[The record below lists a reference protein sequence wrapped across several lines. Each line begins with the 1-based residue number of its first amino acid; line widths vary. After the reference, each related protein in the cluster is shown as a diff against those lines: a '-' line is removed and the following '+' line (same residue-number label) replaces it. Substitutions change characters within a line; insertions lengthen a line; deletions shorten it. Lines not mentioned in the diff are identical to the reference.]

1 MMNVSELTIDELKK
15 CIDKGEFEIYLQP
28 QYSVRQNR
36 IVGAEALVRWQHA
49 GAFISPAEFIPILEE
64 CL

>member
-36 IVGAEALVRWQHA
+36 IVGAEALVLSLIH
-49 GAFISPAEFIPILEE
+49 I
-64 CL
+64 